1 MTVVLAS
8 RFDITPEAV
17 LAVAWKG
24 ETVAI
29 DAAALSSIAASRAA
43 FMRYLDEDPNAS
55 VYGVNQGHGE
65 MVGRTLDEDDR
76 RRLARLKPLAAA
88 VAFGEPYPHRVT
100 RAMVLARLAN
110 LLGGH
115 GMATPRLV
123 EELVEMLNR
132 GPIPCV
138 PRQGQGGPGEILVLY
153 TLFAELSRR
162 FELQAAERGA
172 LINGSPAA
180 AAVLADAA
188 LTAERRIAV
197 AEQVLA
203 LAIVAFNAPAEHY
216 ETVLGE
222 LLGGEHDRR
231 AFARLAALLDG
242 VTDCGEPRPH
252 QGPVSYRIVPH
263 VLAQAHAAIGFA
275 RGLAAHSLSAVTH
288 NPVYLTPDE
297 THPRGRCL
305 STGGYHNSVAAP
317 AIDGIAGA
325 WADMCLICLR
335 LCAGLMNGRVS
346 GFPDFLLAGR
356 SAGETD
362 GHGAVGYL
370 PMAIAGFLEEARAA
384 ATRTFISA
392 ADASV
397 FGQDDVSTP
406 AFLAW
411 SKCMAAGQSLDS
423 ALAVLAV
430 AASQALH
437 VLNRERVPNRLADFL
452 SLVRS
457 RVPPVHA
464 DRVLGPEMQRLAGD
478 LTARTFADDHV
489 GRGVAA

>member
-24 ETVAI
+24 EPVAI
-29 DAAALSSIAASRAA
+29 DAAALSRIGASRAA
-43 FMRYLDEDPNAS
+43 FMRYLEEDPNAS
-55 VYGVNQGHGE
+55 VYGVNQGQGE

-88 VAFGEPYPHRVT
+88 VAFGELYPHRVT

-123 EELVEMLNR
+123 EALVGMLNR
-132 GPIPCV
+132 GPMPCV

-153 TLFAELSRR
+153 TLFAELSQR

-231 AFARLAALLDG
+231 AFARLAALLEG
-242 VTDCGEPRPH
+242 VTDCGEPRLH

-275 RGLAAHSLSAVTH
+275 RRLAAHSLSAVTH
-288 NPVYLTPDE
+288 NPVWLAPDE

-370 PMAIAGFLEEARAA
+370 PMAIAGFLEEARAV

-411 SKCMAAGQSLDS
+411 SKCMAAGQSIDS

-437 VLNRERVPNRLADFL
+437 VRKCERVPNRLADLL

-478 LTARTFADDHV
+478 LTARTFADDHA